1 MKSCCLLKKAIKTLL
16 DDKKKINLTIDL
28 ITNYLSILILGIS
41 GIGINLFI
49 GIKYDSEVLGSFNQ
63 VLASYI
69 VFSMIGSG
77 GINFSTLK
85 FVAEN
90 NSKPQ
95 VINEIIMG
103 AMIPTVILSFF
114 CSLLYKLSIPFFST
128 ILKSDL
134 VAIGMRYIIPGLFF
148 FCINKVLLS
157 GFVNGQER
165 MKYLA
170 FYQSLRYIFLFSFL
184 TFLISIS
191 INGALLP
198 IIFSLTESLL
208 FLILLIDL
216 NNHASLLKAQ
226 KYFKWIKIHLQY
238 GFKCI
243 VSGIFIEL
251 NTKVDVLMI
260 GFFLSDEF
268 VGIYSFAA
276 LFSEGFYQII
286 IILQNFYNPL
296 FARLVSN
303 KKLRT
308 LKKITNEGQKKI
320 IPITFFL
327 GIIIIIFFRWLINQ
341 NIFDDKYNES
351 LLPFIILIFGIL
363 FSSGYIPFLNVLS
376 MSNMPF
382 WNSILIFFTVL
393 INIIFNYLL
402 IPIFGIKGAAM
413 ATSLSLIFSVYFLK
427 FLCKRLI
434 GIKL

>member
-1 MKSCCLLKKAIKTLL
+1 ML
-16 DDKKKINLTIDL
+16 IDL
-28 ITNYLSILILGIS
+28 ITNYISIVILGIS

-49 GIKYDSEVLGSFNQ
+49 GIKYDAEVLGSFNQ

-90 NSKPQ
+90 KAKPNL
-95 VINEIIMG
+95 INEIVLG
-103 AMIPTVILSFF
+103 ALIPTVFLSFF
-114 CSLLYKLSIPFFST
+114 CSVLYKLSIPIFSAF
-128 ILKSDL
+128 LKSNL
-134 VAIGMRYIIPGLFF
+134 VATGMEYIIPGLFF

-165 MKYLA
+165 MKHLA

-184 TFLISIS
+184 ILLISIN
-191 INGALLP
+191 INGSLLP

-216 NNHASLLKAQ
+216 NKNASLFQAKQ
-226 KYFKWIKIHLQY
+226 YFKWIKIHLKY

-260 GFFLSDEF
+260 GFFLTDDL

-296 FARLVSN
+296 FARLVSY
-303 KKLRT
+303 KKIRT

-320 IPITFFL
+320 IPITIFL
-327 GIIIIIFFRWLINQ
+327 GILIIYFFSWFINQ
-341 NIFDDKYNES
+341 TIFEDQYRES
-351 LLPFIILIFGIL
+351 LFPFIILISGIL
-363 FSSGYIPFLNVLS
+363 ISSGYIPFLNVLS
-376 MSNMPF
+376 MSDMPF
-382 WNSILIFFTVL
+382 WNSLLIFFTVL
-393 INIIFNYLL
+393 INIILNYLL
-402 IPIFGIKGAAM
+402 IPLFGIQGAAM

-427 FLCKRLI
+427 VLCKRLI